1 MIDLDASWLE
11 FPISKSLTSSMNFH
25 HRVVITGLGVITPVG
40 NDLETFWKSLTEGR
54 SGIRKIQAFDTTG
67 YDCQIA
73 GEVRDFEP
81 KNFFK
86 NPKDVRRTD
95 RFAQF
100 AMAAAKM
107 SMQDSGIDLERVNR
121 DRFGV
126 LASSGIGGLKTLEDQ
141 FSALMNKGP
150 GRVSAFTI
158 PMLISNMA
166 SGLIS
171 MEFGLRGPN
180 MCIVTACATSNN
192 AIGES
197 WRMIKFGDA
206 DIFLAGG
213 SEAAI
218 VELGLAGFSSMKAL
232 SRRNDEPERASRPFD
247 RDRDGFVMSEGA
259 GIVVVE
265 ELEHAKAR
273 GAKIYCEL
281 AGYGLSADAYHMTA
295 PPEDGEGA
303 ARAMQLALDH
313 AGISP
318 GEVDYINAH
327 ATSTGLGDIS
337 ETSAI
342 KKVFGE
348 KANKVSISSTKSMT
362 GHLLGGAGGVE
373 MAACALSIRDSV
385 IPPTINLENPD
396 PLCDLDYTP
405 NKAKEKKVRVIMN
418 NSFGFGGHNA
428 TLVAT
433 AFEK

>member
-1 MIDLDASWLE
+1 
-11 FPISKSLTSSMNFH
+11 MNFDR
-25 HRVVITGLGVITPVG
+25 RVVITGIGVVTPLG
-40 NDLETFWKSLTEGR
+40 NELEGFWSNVKNGV
-54 SGIRKIQAFDTTG
+54 SGIRRIEAFDTSA

-73 GEVRDFEP
+73 GEVRNFDP
-81 KNFFK
+81 KPFFK

-95 RFAQF
+95 RFTQL

-107 SMQDSGIDLERVNR
+107 SMQDSGIDLDRIDH
-121 DRFGV
+121 DRFGAV
-126 LASSGIGGLKTLEDQ
+126 ISSGIGGLKTLEDQ
-141 FSALMNKGP
+141 QNTLMSKGP
-150 GRVSAFTI
+150 SRVSAFTI

-166 SGLIS
+166 SGVVS

-180 MCIVTACATSNN
+180 LCIVTACATSNN

-213 SEAAI
+213 SEASI
-218 VELGLAGFSSMKAL
+218 VSIGLAGFSAMKAL

-265 ELEHAKAR
+265 ELEHAKKR

-281 AGYGLSADAYHMTA
+281 AGYGLSADAYHQTA
-295 PPEDGEGA
+295 PPENGAGA
-303 ARAMQLALDH
+303 ARAMKMALDH
-313 AGISP
+313 AGLSP
-318 GEVDYINAH
+318 NEVDYVNAH

-337 ETSAI
+337 ETRAI
-342 KKVFGE
+342 KSVFGDGA
-348 KANKVSISSTKSMT
+348 KQVSISATKSMT
-362 GHLLGGAGGVE
+362 GHLLGGAGAVE
-373 MAACALSIRDSV
+373 TAICALAIRDGI

-396 PLCDLDYTP
+396 PQCDLDYTP
-405 NKAKEKKVRVIMN
+405 TQAKEKKIRVTIN

-428 TLVAT
+428 TLVIKR
-433 AFEK
+433 FDG

>member
-1 MIDLDASWLE
+1 MTDR
-11 FPISKSLTSSMNFH
+11 
-25 HRVVITGLGVITPVG
+25 RVVITGLGAVTPIG
-40 NDLETFWKSLTEGR
+40 NDAETFWSNLKNGV
-54 SGIRKIQAFDTTG
+54 SGIRKIEAFDTSA
-67 YDCQIA
+67 YDCKIG
-73 GEVRDFEP
+73 GEVLGFDP
-81 KNFFK
+81 KPFFK

-95 RFAQF
+95 RFAQL
-100 AMAAAKM
+100 ALAAAKM
-107 SMQDSGIDLERVNR
+107 ALEDSGVDLEKLKRR

-126 LASSGIGGLKTLEDQ
+126 IVSSGIGGLRTLQDQ
-141 FSALMNKGP
+141 QTILLTRGP
-150 GRVSAFTI
+150 SRNSPFTI

-171 MEFGLRGPN
+171 MEYGLRGPN

-197 WRMIKFGDA
+197 WRIIKFGDA

-213 SEAAI
+213 SESPIVAI
-218 VELGLAGFSSMKAL
+218 GLAGFSAMKAL
-232 SRRNDEPERASRPFD
+232 STRNDEPERASRPFD

-259 GIVVVE
+259 GVVVVE

-281 AGYGLSADAYHMTA
+281 VGYGLSADAYHMTA
-295 PPEDGEGA
+295 PPPEGEGA
-303 ARAMQLALDH
+303 ARAMDLALAH
-313 AGISP
+313 ARVPVS
-318 GEVDYINAH
+318 EVDYVNAH

-337 ETSAI
+337 ETRAI

-348 KANKVSISSTKSMT
+348 QAKKVSISATKSMT

-373 MAACALSIRDSV
+373 MAACALAIRDGV
-385 IPPTINLENPD
+385 IPPTINLENPGEE
-396 PLCDLDYTP
+396 CDLDYTA
-405 NKAKEKKVRVIMN
+405 NVAKEKKVRVVLN